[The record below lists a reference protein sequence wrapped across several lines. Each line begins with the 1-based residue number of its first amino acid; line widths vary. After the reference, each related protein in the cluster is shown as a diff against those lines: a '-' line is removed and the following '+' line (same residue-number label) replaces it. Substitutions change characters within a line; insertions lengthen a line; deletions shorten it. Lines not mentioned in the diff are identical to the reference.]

1 MKYDSMKQDFIKR
14 RRGSMKATEN
24 GKPRTAEEVIKAYAA
39 RIGEIEA
46 ELAAVTEEKELL
58 ESRLASFAK
67 GGASTGE
74 AVVHRGKE
82 HDLYPGEIR
91 EVVLDVLRK
100 AAENT
105 QDGTRRADILQDVL
119 ESNDFEDAP
128 RRRAKEL
135 KTAVKS
141 YSGMT
146 SAVKKK
152 LHDLGIDPDP
162 KVSKHIKVTYYGD
175 QRYTAT
181 LTSSGSDSRCG
192 GKNLAADL
200 IQRFF

>member
-1 MKYDSMKQDFIKR
+1 MGAK
-14 RRGSMKATEN
+14 EN
-24 GKPRTAEEVIKAYAA
+24 GKPRTAEEAIKAYAA
-39 RIGEIEA
+39 RIDELEVECEVLKEDKEI
-46 ELAAVTEEKELL
+46 L
-58 ESRLASFAK
+58 ESRLQSFSS

-74 AVVHRGKE
+74 TIVHRGSE

-100 AAENT
+100 AAENC
-105 QDGTRRADILQDVL
+105 QQGTRRSDILQDVL
-119 ESNDFEDAP
+119 ASNEFHDEP
-128 RRRAKEL
+128 RRRAQEL
-135 KTAVKS
+135 KTTVKS

-146 SAVKKK
+146 SAIKKK

-162 KVSKHIKVTYYGD
+162 KVSKHIKITYYGD
-175 QRYTAT
+175 QRYTAAM
-181 LTSSGSDSRCG
+181 TSSGSDSRCG

>member
-1 MKYDSMKQDFIKR
+1 MAAAGND
-14 RRGSMKATEN
+14 
-24 GKPRTAEEVIKAYAA
+24 KPRTAEEVVQAYA
-39 RIGEIEA
+39 RRVGDLEVE
-46 ELAAVTEEKELL
+46 VELL
-58 ESRLASFAK
+58 KEENELLTSRLAAFQSS
-67 GGASTGE
+67 GAPTGDG
-74 AVVHRGKE
+74 VVHRGSE

-100 AAENT
+100 AAENC
-105 QDGTRRADILQDVL
+105 QAGTRRADILKDVL
-119 ESNDFEDAP
+119 ANNEFHDEP
-128 RRRAKEL
+128 RRRAQEL

-141 YSGMT
+141 YSGMP

-175 QRYTAT
+175 QRYTAAM
-181 LTSSGSDSRCG
+181 TSSGSDSRCG

>member
-1 MKYDSMKQDFIKR
+1 M
-14 RRGSMKATEN
+14 ATPEN
-24 GKPRTAEEVIKAYAA
+24 GKPRTAEEVVKAYAA

-46 ELAAVTEEKELL
+46 ELAAAKEEKELL
-58 ESRLASFAK
+58 ESRLASFSK

-100 AAENT
+100 AADNSFPSS
-105 QDGTRRADILQDVL
+105 RRADILRDILAQ
-119 ESNDFEDAP
+119 NDFHDEP
-128 RRRAKEL
+128 RRRAQEL

-175 QRYTAT
+175 QRYTASM
-181 LTSSGSDSRCG
+181 TSSGSDSRCG